1 LLNDEV
7 DAFFDAVDL
16 DNDGRISYSE
26 LVEAVHLM
34 EPLPYRSSTIRDS
47 EYLKA
52 VENNR
57 SLERLSLSNYP
68 YYFYPY
74 YPYYYPYYYPSL
86 RLESVR

>member
-1 LLNDEV
+1 
-7 DAFFDAVDL
+7 
-16 DNDGRISYSE
+16 
-26 LVEAVHLM
+26 M